1 MKFIPFISALCLSLM
16 LSWSPLSFGAGESI
30 NLNTANAQE
39 IAEAL
44 SGVGPVKALAIIALR
59 DELGGFTD
67 INQLLKVKGIGVST
81 IQRIGEQIVLE

>member
-16 LSWSPLSFGAGESI
+16 LSWSALSFGAGESI

-39 IAEAL
+39 IASAL
-44 SGVGPVKALAIIALR
+44 LGVGPVKAEAIIALR

-67 INQLLKVKGIGVST
+67 INQLLKVKGIGEST
-81 IQRIGEQIVLE
+81 IQRIAEQIVLE